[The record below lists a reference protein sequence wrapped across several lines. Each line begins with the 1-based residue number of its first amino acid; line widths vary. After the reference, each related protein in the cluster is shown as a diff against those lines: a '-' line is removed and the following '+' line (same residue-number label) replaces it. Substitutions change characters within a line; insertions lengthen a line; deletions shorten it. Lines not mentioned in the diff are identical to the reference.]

1 MKKKRW
7 GKIGQVAIKLDMSK
21 TYDRVEWDYL
31 KRVMEKM
38 GFHAKWVQLI
48 MACITTAH
56 FSVRV
61 NGNPT
66 CYILPSRGLRQGD
79 PLSPYLFLF
88 CAEGLTTLFRKV
100 EIEGIIRGVAASRG
114 GPCISH
120 LLFANDNLLFCRAS
134 VKECQQVNSSL
145 NLYEVASGQ
154 KINIDKTSLF
164 FSSNTGL
171 ESQESIK

>member
-1 MKKKRW
+1 
-7 GKIGQVAIKLDMSK
+7 
-21 TYDRVEWDYL
+21 
-31 KRVMEKM
+31 MEKM

-56 FSVRV
+56 FSVLV
-61 NGNPT
+61 NGNPIG
-66 CYILPSRGLRQGD
+66 YILPSRGLRQGD
-79 PLSPYLFLF
+79 PLSPYFFLF
-88 CAEGLTTLFRKV
+88 CAEGLTALLRKA
-100 EIEGIIRGVAASRG
+100 ETNGIIRGVEASRG

-120 LLFANDNLLFCRAS
+120 LLFADDNLLFCRAS

>member
-1 MKKKRW
+1 
-7 GKIGQVAIKLDMSK
+7 
-21 TYDRVEWDYL
+21 
-31 KRVMEKM
+31 M

-56 FSVRV
+56 FSILV
-61 NGNPT
+61 NGNPIG
-66 CYILPSRGLRQGD
+66 YIFPFRGLRQGD
-79 PLSPYLFLF
+79 PLSPYFFLF
-88 CAEGLTTLFRKV
+88 CAEGLIALLRKA
-100 EIEGIIRGVAASRG
+100 ETNGIIRGVEASRG

-120 LLFANDNLLFCRAS
+120 LLFADDNLLFCRAS